1 MPQPQVWGKE
11 YLLAPYLTL
20 KDDGTTYTMS
30 GTIDMNVFSK
40 LFSDPDTNW
49 SGIKSYQ
56 YVFKVDKATNRLVS
70 EAWTRTITADE
81 TPWTNTS
88 YTWQIDLQ
96 KFNQVPTIQTPDSV
110 LKAVQN

>member
-1 MPQPQVWGKE
+1 MGKE
-11 YLLAPYLTL
+11 NLLAPYLTL

-49 SGIKSYQ
+49 LDIKSYQ

-70 EAWTRTITADE
+70 ETWTRTLTADE

-96 KFNQVPTIQTPDSV
+96 KFNQVPTIQTPDVV